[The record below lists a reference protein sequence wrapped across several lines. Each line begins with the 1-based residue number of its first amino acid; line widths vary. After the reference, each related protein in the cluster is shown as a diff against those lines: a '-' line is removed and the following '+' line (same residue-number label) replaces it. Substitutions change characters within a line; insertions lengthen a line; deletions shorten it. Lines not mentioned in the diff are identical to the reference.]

1 MHAKHTSTIVWCLGC
16 VWLFL
21 AVFLVVFVV
30 LVSPAATEPAKV
42 LELIGAQGGCQVY
55 TMLVDY
61 HIHRTFPR
69 RDWWFRDDVVRRLL
83 AMCVERYAKLD
94 GFLQRQYVGLLGKLC
109 QLHVF
114 WVDQTPE
121 SCRLFIEL
129 ARIGAVHSVESVY
142 AAIELQMRRNMT
154 PKQRQDVWNAGLAGV
169 YLDALDVW
177 IGLDEQSVNPNVPV
191 AVLDRILDLNC
202 QQVVTR
208 VEHCAG
214 YMSLLIGAMQ
224 RFSRDDPSFGQLV
237 EKMRTVG
244 AYFANSSFAELAC
257 RLGLLDALKGKF
269 VRQYSFF
276 ELLAFLAKFKPEQV
290 CEAGL
295 LGDAVDKLAKLAKL
309 SRLIKLHDWETN
321 YMCDVFK
328 HTAKCMPDSA
338 IVNFVQFLSKHGH
351 DSKSNLAKL
360 ASHVDSHCKAL
371 IDQVLADID
380 QCAFSPPK
388 KISRIE

>member
-1 MHAKHTSTIVWCLGC
+1 M
-16 VWLFL
+16 
-21 AVFLVVFVV
+21 LV
-30 LVSPAATEPAKV
+30 LPAATEPAKV
-42 LELIGAQGGCQVY
+42 LELIGTQGGCQVY
-55 TMLVDY
+55 TMLMDY
-61 HIHRTFPR
+61 HIHR
-69 RDWWFRDDVVRRLL
+69 RDWVLSNVARRLL

-114 WVDQTPE
+114 WVDQTPD

-142 AAIELQMRRNMT
+142 AAIEFQMMHNMT

-169 YLDALDVW
+169 YLDALDAR
-177 IGLDEQSVNPNVPV
+177 IGLDEQSVNPDVPV
-191 AVLDRILDLNC
+191 AVLDRILGLNC
-202 QQVVTR
+202 QQVETS

-224 RFSRDDPSFGQLV
+224 RFSPDDPSFGRLV
-237 EKMRTVG
+237 EALRTVG

-269 VRQYSFF
+269 RRQYSFF
-276 ELLAFLAKFKPEQV
+276 ELLAFFAKFKPKQV

-295 LGDAVDKLAKLAKL
+295 LDDAVDKL

-328 HTAKCMPDSA
+328 QTARFMPDSA
-338 IVNFVQFLSKHGH
+338 IVNFVQFLSKHGKHGH
-351 DSKSNLAKL
+351 DSKSRLAKL
-360 ASHVDSHCKAL
+360 ARHVDRRCKAL

-380 QCAFSPPK
+380 QCASSPPK

>member
-1 MHAKHTSTIVWCLGC
+1 MQNTHQQSFGLLF
-16 VWLFL
+16 WLFL
-21 AVFLVVFVV
+21 VLFVG
-30 LVSPAATEPAKV
+30 LVSPAATEAAKV
-42 LELIGAQGGCQVY
+42 LKLIGAQGGCQVY

-61 HIHRTFPR
+61 HIHRTSR
-69 RDWWFRDDVVRRLL
+69 GEDWVLSYVMWRLL
-83 AMCVERYAKLD
+83 VICVERYAKLD

-109 QLHVF
+109 QLDF
-114 WVDQTPE
+114 WFDQTQD

-142 AAIELQMRRNMT
+142 AAIEFQMMHNMT

-169 YLDALDVW
+169 YLDALDAR
-177 IGLDEQSVNPNVPV
+177 IGLDEQSVNPDVPV
-191 AVLDRILDLNC
+191 AVLDRILGLNC
-202 QQVVTR
+202 QQVETS

-224 RFSRDDPSFGQLV
+224 RFSRDDPPFGQLV

-244 AYFANSSFAELAC
+244 AYFATSSFAELAC

-269 VRQYSFF
+269 CRQYSFF

-328 HTAKCMPDSA
+328 HTARFMPDSA

-360 ASHVDSHCKAL
+360 ASHVDSRCKAL

-380 QCAFSPPK
+380 QCASSPPK

>member
-1 MHAKHTSTIVWCLGC
+1 MQNIHNTHQQVGCVGC

-21 AVFLVVFVV
+21 VVFGCFFV
-30 LVSPAATEPAKV
+30 LVLPAATEPAKV
-42 LELIGAQGGCQVY
+42 LELIGTQGGCQVY
-55 TMLVDY
+55 TMLMDY
-61 HIHRTFPR
+61 HIHR
-69 RDWWFRDDVVRRLL
+69 RDWVLSNVMRRLL
-83 AMCVERYAKLD
+83 AICVERYAKLD

-114 WVDQTPE
+114 WVDQTQD

-142 AAIELQMRRNMT
+142 AAIEFQMMHNMT

-169 YLDALDVW
+169 YLDALDAR
-177 IGLDEQSVNPNVPV
+177 IGLDEQSVNPDVPV
-191 AVLDRILDLNC
+191 AVLDRILGLNC
-202 QQVVTR
+202 QQVETS

-224 RFSRDDPSFGQLV
+224 RFSRDDPPFGQLV

-244 AYFANSSFAELAC
+244 VYFANTNSSFAELAC

-276 ELLAFLAKFKPEQV
+276 ELLAFLAKFEPKQV

-295 LGDAVDKLAKLAKL
+295 LDDAVDKL
-309 SRLIKLHDWETN
+309 SRLIKLRDWETN

-360 ASHVDSHCKAL
+360 ASHVDRRCKAL

-380 QCAFSPPK
+380 QCASSPPK